1 MVKKKHKQRSHFD
14 LSPSQYDRWG
24 PEGCGASVNLIA
36 DLGIEEEE
44 DTDLDSPAN
53 RGTAAHEM
61 LEKSLDTGKSPFSFA
76 KVKFNG
82 RIVEGHNTE
91 AVDNAWT
98 YIRKVAKG
106 GDIYTELEVM
116 VACTGGPGH
125 LDAATMDDKTA
136 LHVFDYKN
144 GRHRVS
150 PKDNGQMK
158 LYALGMLAR
167 FKKLKAD
174 FKVVLHIVQ
183 PMSNPKVAEKWTTT
197 VGELM
202 KWSKKVEKHVGKIRD
217 GTARF
222 NPGAKQCY
230 WCPAKAECPALA
242 KKAIAEARM
251 DHAEKLGIE
260 DLEHIDLEVIGM
272 WLDAV
277 RTKLQEALMTGYRS
291 DNWKLVYGSSP
302 RRSVQDARS
311 AIQDFKKRGYDLN
324 QVAPRM
330 LAPLSVLDKVV
341 SEKDLK
347 RHIILKKSDTPTLAR
362 SDDERDEFQL

>member
-1 MVKKKHKQRSHFD
+1 MVKKKHKKRTHYD
-14 LSPSQYDRWG
+14 LSPSQSDRWLV
-24 PEGCGASVNLIA
+24 CGGSVNLIA
-36 DLGIEEEE
+36 SADIEEEE
-44 DTDLDSPAN
+44 DTDLDSPSN

-61 LEKSLDTGKSPFSFA
+61 LEHALNKGISPFNFD

-82 RIVEGHNTE
+82 RTIEAHNVE
-91 AVDNAWT
+91 AVDSAWT

-106 GDIYTELEVM
+106 GDIYTELEVPI
-116 VACTGGPGH
+116 ACIGGSGH
-125 LDAATMDDKTA
+125 LDAAVMDEEDA

-144 GRHRVS
+144 GRHLVS
-150 PKDNGQMK
+150 PKDNAQMK
-158 LYALGMLAR
+158 LYALGMMAN
-167 FKKLKAD
+167 FHKLKAT
-174 FKVVLHIVQ
+174 FPVVLHIVQ
-183 PMSNPKVAEKWTTT
+183 PMANSKVAEKWATT
-197 VGELM
+197 VGDLK
-202 KWSKKVEKHVGKIRD
+202 KWALKVEKHVAKIRD

-230 WCPAKAECPALA
+230 WCPVKAECPALA

-260 DLEHIDLEVIGM
+260 DLEQIDLEVIGM
-272 WLDAV
+272 WLATV
-277 RTKLQEALMTGYRS
+277 RERLSEALAAGYKS

-302 RRSVQDARS
+302 RRSVQDAHK
-311 AIQDFKKRGYDLN
+311 AIIDFKKRGYDLN

-341 SEKDLK
+341 GEKDLK